1 MIENMKMIMENGN
14 LSLKLKLLFNISLN
28 KIESFDKKT
37 FVEELPF
44 ELEEIISIQ
53 KLDNPYFLLFLYI
66 NKDKVH
72 EELYAKEVI
81 LKIDFETK
89 DQQISK
95 YIYLCF
101 LIEDTNDTN
110 AMCDYKY
117 SFELINKLNYIQRD
131 EKEKALK
138 KIILAKMILSLV
150 DNYSQILDNEDNK
163 NNKHGEELDK
173 IYNFNSNILDD
184 NTNSTNLNQ
193 YGLNLEDLKPKKIEE
208 IYLIIIE
215 YLIENSKLEDSDYI
229 ENIINQI
236 ELESIILTKLM
247 LDELN
252 KILIIEKEYIK
263 KYEIKNFGDLFDKKI
278 IYFYYNLLKYI
289 LKQSLYIY
297 QFPFLLES
305 RIKILDFIKN
315 NLGELFISLKNSDYK
330 YQIEYILKQFIG
342 DNPYN
347 YYKKKSESIIN
358 DSSTINPFSL
368 TSYKSEIQKS
378 KRNISDEFGGYINDL
393 EYILNESKFI
403 LHTNKRGEKP
413 FIIYDEIIVIKNENE
428 IENKTIEEIR
438 KITTYNDN
446 DKLANNYKKFL
457 SFLDTYESKLSSDF
471 INNYKLKITLNFE
484 TQNIKNNDFIITCL
498 YDVEIPGE
506 NSEQYK
512 DENILT
518 NGIGEGF
525 QYMLNEINSSNYS
538 NIEYL

>member
-1 MIENMKMIMENGN
+1 MIENMKVIMENQN

-28 KIESFDKKT
+28 KIESFDKNT

-72 EELYAKEVI
+72 EELYDKEEI

-101 LIEDTNDTN
+101 LIEDINV
-110 AMCDYKY
+110 MCDYKY
-117 SFELINKLNYIQRD
+117 SFELINKLNDIQRN
-131 EKEKALK
+131 EKEQALK
-138 KIILAKMILSLV
+138 KIILAKMIHSLV
-150 DNYSQILDNEDNK
+150 DNYSQIVDNEDNK
-163 NNKHGEELDK
+163 NNKHEEELVK
-173 IYNFNSNILDD
+173 IYDFNSKILYDI
-184 NTNSTNLNQ
+184 TNNTNLNQ
-193 YGLNLEDLKPKKIEE
+193 YGLKLEDLKSKKIEE

-215 YLIENSKLEDSDYI
+215 YLIQNSKLEDSDYI

-247 LDELN
+247 LDELI
-252 KILIIEKEYIK
+252 KILTIEKEYIK

-342 DNPYN
+342 DNSYN
-347 YYKKKSESIIN
+347 YYNKKSESIIN
-358 DSSTINPFSL
+358 DSSTLNPFSR

-378 KRNISDEFGGYINDL
+378 KRNILDEFGDYINDL

-403 LHTNKRGEKP
+403 LHTNKKGEIP

-438 KITTYNDN
+438 KPTTDNVN

-457 SFLDTYESKLSSDF
+457 SFLDQIESKLSSDF
-471 INNYKLKITLNFE
+471 NNNYKLKITLNFE
-484 TQNIKNNDFIITCL
+484 TQNIKNDDFIITCF

-506 NSEQYK
+506 NSEQFK
-512 DENILT
+512 DNNILT

>member
-1 MIENMKMIMENGN
+1 MENQN

-28 KIESFDKKT
+28 KIESFDKNT

-72 EELYAKEVI
+72 EELYDKEEI

-101 LIEDTNDTN
+101 LIEDINV
-110 AMCDYKY
+110 MCDYKY
-117 SFELINKLNYIQRD
+117 SFELINKLNDIQRN
-131 EKEKALK
+131 EKEQALK
-138 KIILAKMILSLV
+138 KIILAKMIHSLV
-150 DNYSQILDNEDNK
+150 DNYSQIVDNEDNK
-163 NNKHGEELDK
+163 NNKHEEELVK
-173 IYNFNSNILDD
+173 IYDFNSKILYDI
-184 NTNSTNLNQ
+184 TNNTNLNQ
-193 YGLNLEDLKPKKIEE
+193 YGLKLEDLKSKKIEE

-215 YLIENSKLEDSDYI
+215 YLIQNSKLEDSDYI

-247 LDELN
+247 LDELI
-252 KILIIEKEYIK
+252 KILTIEKEYIK

-342 DNPYN
+342 DNSYN
-347 YYKKKSESIIN
+347 YYNKKSESIIN
-358 DSSTINPFSL
+358 DSSTLNPFSH

-378 KRNISDEFGGYINDL
+378 KRNILDEFGDYINDL

-403 LHTNKRGEKP
+403 LHTNKKGEIP

-438 KITTYNDN
+438 KPTTDNVN

-457 SFLDTYESKLSSDF
+457 SFLDQIESKLSSDF
-471 INNYKLKITLNFE
+471 NNNYKLKMTLNFE
-484 TQNIKNNDFIITCL
+484 TQNIKNDDFIITCF

-506 NSEQYK
+506 NSEQFK
-512 DENILT
+512 DNNILT